1 MFTDNELR
9 RIKAFKN
16 EREKL
21 MNQIANLQTR
31 LWYQT
36 HGTHNQTKANQI
48 QHRRRL
54 LANKS
59 ANLYKQ
65 ELQYANALRR
75 KYGLQ
80 SIYSLAQPNLKNVE
94 KAMRMATR
102 RGIVE
107 KVMRPSSLSQNVI
120 RTIARLTYPSP
131 PRQRY
136 NYFTRR
142 YIPVEPW

>member
-1 MFTDNELR
+1 MFTENELR

-16 EREKL
+16 EKERL
-21 MNQIANLQTR
+21 MERIVNLQSR

-36 HGTHNQTKANQI
+36 HGTHNQAKANQI
-48 QHRRRL
+48 ELRRRL

-59 ANLYKQ
+59 LNLYKQ

-75 KYGLQ
+75 KYNLNR
-80 SIYSLAQPNLKNVE
+80 IYSLTQPNLKNIE
-94 KAMRMATR
+94 KAMKMTTR
-102 RGIVE
+102 RRIVE

-142 YIPVEPW
+142 HIPIEPW